1 MFSSKQGTLRALLLV
16 SVLCFGSAARAAEWS
31 PLLPE
36 QLNWIESPAYPGVTF
51 AVLAGGMGKPGFFT
65 VRAKFPPNYQLGP
78 HIHTD
83 DRGLTIL
90 VGSWKQG
97 IGTQFDAAKA
107 VAMPAG
113 SFVLIPA
120 NQVHFDI
127 AGPQGATVQVTGM
140 GESKTEYLDAAD
152 DPKTRYGR

>member
-1 MFSSKQGTLRALLLV
+1 MFSSKPSALRWLMLATV
-16 SVLCFGSAARAAEWS
+16 ICAGGAARGAEWS

-36 QLNWIESPAYPGVTF
+36 QLSWIESPSYPGVAF

-78 HIHTD
+78 HTHTD

-90 VGSWKQG
+90 EGSWKQG
-97 IGTQFDAAKA
+97 IGGELDAAKA

-120 NQVHFDI
+120 
-127 AGPQGATVQVTGM
+127 
-140 GESKTEYLDAAD
+140 
-152 DPKTRYGR
+152 

>member
-1 MFSSKQGTLRALLLV
+1 MFSSKQCALRGLLV
-16 SVLCFGSAARAAEWS
+16 VSAICVGSAAWAAEWS

-36 QLNWIESPAYPGVTF
+36 QLNWIESPAYPGATF
-51 AVLAGGMGKPGFFT
+51 AVLAGGMGKPGVFT

-78 HIHTD
+78 HTHTD

-97 IGTQFDAAKA
+97 TGAQFDAAKA
-107 VAMPAG
+107 VVMPAG

-120 NQVHFDI
+120 NQVHSTSP
-127 AGPQGATVQVTGM
+127 APRALR
-140 GESKTEYLDAAD
+140 S
-152 DPKTRYGR
+152 R